1 MKKTLRIFSAAL
13 TLMLVMTSFAAFA
26 AENYTADKTGRF
38 TVTYTEGTAGEFY
51 SLVIVEG
58 DYVGKEAP
66 AFDESNI
73 IYIDQVTAGTNGYA
87 EFASFSPMREVVGTV
102 YLGGTTLEAP
112 IVLGTVS
119 SERPEFVFDDNG
131 VVIEY
136 NGLAKNVVVPE
147 GAKKIKDAS
156 VFKGKGIETVRM
168 PVSIEEVLTGLEGV
182 RQYYSAKSGLAFD
195 ETLLGESY
203 FIIGD
208 LNNDGKVDAQ
218 DLKAFLE
225 NRAKGEA
232 PADEIQSDYNGDGK
246 TSLADGSDMMK
257 DIAE

>member
-1 MKKTLRIFSAAL
+1 MKKMMCAVSAVL
-13 TLMLVMTSFAAFA
+13 TLMLVLTSLTAFA
-26 AENYTADKTGRF
+26 VESYTPDSTGKF

-58 DYVGKEAP
+58 NYLGKEAP
-66 AFDESNI
+66 GFGESNI

-87 EFASFSPMREVVGTV
+87 TFASFSPMRDVIGTV

-156 VFKGKGIETVRM
+156 VFEGKGIETVRM
-168 PVSIEEVLTGLEGV
+168 PVSIAEVLTGLEGV

-195 ETLLGESY
+195 ETLLGEKY

-208 LNNDGKVDAQ
+208 LNNDGKTDAA
-218 DLKAFLE
+218 DLRLFLE

-232 PADEIQSDYNGDGK
+232 PADKIQSDYNGDGK